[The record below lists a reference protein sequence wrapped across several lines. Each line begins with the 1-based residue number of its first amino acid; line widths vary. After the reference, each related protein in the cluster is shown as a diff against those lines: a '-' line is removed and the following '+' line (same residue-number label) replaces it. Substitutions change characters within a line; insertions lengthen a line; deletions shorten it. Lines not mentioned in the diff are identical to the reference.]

1 MRATP
6 PPSDRHNP
14 RVHLHPLGDGPWLR
28 DASPADLW
36 RRLLSWGLAMVLVAY
51 GLVVGTKAIGWEP
64 TIWLIVPLALGVM
77 LIVTTLGIGLT
88 CGFASNWT
96 QVCPQCL
103 GQMMRTA
110 TRCPHCHFTPSR
122 SDG

>member
-1 MRATP
+1 MRVR
-6 PPSDRHNP
+6 PSPSRRHDP
-14 RVHLHPLGDGPWLR
+14 RAALHPLGDGPWLR
-28 DASPADLW
+28 DAGPAYLW
-36 RRLLSWGLAMVLVAY
+36 RTLLSWGLATVLAVY

-64 TIWLIVPLALGVM
+64 TIWLVLPAFGGLL
-77 LIVTTLGIGLT
+77 LIVLGIFL
-88 CGFASNWT
+88 GFINGVTPQWT

-110 TRCPHCHFTPSR
+110 TICPHCHFTPSR